1 MQEPL
6 GDLAERLAERLT
18 TDSSAP
24 VQEAAA
30 ITEEAALQDANNIF
44 TKVRF
49 SWRPEDRAALEQIR
63 MSADGV
69 FEEAFS
75 VAIALI
81 DDFYTSLRIP
91 EQRNGV
97 VVRGADG
104 RIVWKK
110 NESGQP
116 LEDWTQITGQ
126 DVEHTLA
133 NLARLKMEVAPQV
146 NQLMLEALYARTVA
160 SDVYDDEWVGI
171 MEDTIPGRTARSNRA
186 SRTDRYHAYFRFYIY
201 SVAKTFLDEILNF
214 EKLLT
219 NVRYWQVRT
228 QK

>member
-91 EQRNGV
+91 E
-97 VVRGADG
+97 
-104 RIVWKK
+104 
-110 NESGQP
+110 
-116 LEDWTQITGQ
+116 
-126 DVEHTLA
+126 
-133 NLARLKMEVAPQV
+133 
-146 NQLMLEALYARTVA
+146 
-160 SDVYDDEWVGI
+160 
-171 MEDTIPGRTARSNRA
+171 
-186 SRTDRYHAYFRFYIY
+186 
-201 SVAKTFLDEILNF
+201 
-214 EKLLT
+214 
-219 NVRYWQVRT
+219 
-228 QK
+228 